1 MNIID
6 YIPKGHEN
14 AVSREYLRA
23 VMHLPDREIRRMIAD
38 SKEQIFWFN
47 GYFRHKNKKDIPY
60 EEDYLRQEQ
69 ARAMALN
76 RKVRSIKA
84 AIYG

>member
-1 MNIID
+1 MKIAD
-6 YIPKGHEN
+6 FIPKGHEN

-23 VMHLPDREIRRMIAD
+23 ITHLPDRELRKLIAE
-38 SKEQIFWFN
+38 SEEQIFWFN
-47 GYFRHKNKKDIPY
+47 GYFRHKNKKDLPY

-69 ARAMALN
+69 ARARAMN
-76 RKVRSIKA
+76 RKVRHIKA